1 MTVKYVVVILHR
13 WDECQLTGFPSG
25 IFGGMN
31 GSIGFMPVFDDIEKL
46 KAAYPDGADIM
57 KITAKDASKDVEH
70 GDNKQ

>member
-57 KITAKDASKDVEH
+57 EITVKDASKDVEH